1 MAETNPYKVLGLED
15 GASKD
20 EVTRAYRKLA
30 KKYHPDLNPGDEE
43 AAKKMAEV
51 NAAYDSIQ
59 NGTPYGPRARQQASN
74 PYAGGN
80 PYASQSGAG
89 GYSGRATYT
98 YDPFTG
104 RYTRVDGND
113 SAGQGSGEYYD
124 PFEELFRS
132 WYGNQTSGS
141 GYGSGSG
148 SQQSSSSG
156 YYEQQDR
163 QRQQQQQTRRTT
175 TFGGGCLTWLVVFF
189 AINILLNMFLGGCNS
204 LLFGASR
211 VYTTPPQ
218 SQYTQVYGNGGSGS
232 SSDSGSYDDSSAGGS
247 SGGASSQGGTSGG
260 VGGGS
265 VGAGSQS
272 GYGSSGGQVSS
283 SSAPSGAVAAS

>member
-80 PYASQSGAG
+80 PYAGQSGAG

-104 RYTRVDGND
+104 RYTRVDGD
-113 SAGQGSGEYYD
+113 GGQGGGEYYD
-124 PFEELFRS
+124 PFEDLFRS

-141 GYGSGSG
+141 GYSSGYGSSN
-148 SQQSSSSG
+148 QQSSSG

-163 QRQQQQQTRRTT
+163 QRQQQQQQARRTT
-175 TFGGGCLTWLVVFF
+175 TIFGGGGCLTWLAVFF
-189 AINILLNMFLGGCNS
+189 VINILLNLFLGGCNS
-204 LLFGASR
+204 LLYGHSR
-211 VYTTPPQ
+211 VYTTTPQ
-218 SQYTQVYGNGGSGS
+218 SQYSQVYGNSGSGS
-232 SSDSGSYDDSSAGGS
+232 GSYGDSSSSGSGSGDTGSAGDQ
-247 SGGASSQGGTSGG
+247 GAAGNGSQGTYGNGSQTSGG
-260 VGGGS
+260 T
-265 VGAGSQS
+265 AGTAN
-272 GYGSSGGQVSS
+272 
-283 SSAPSGAVAAS
+283 APSATATS